1 MTRVWRSGMVW
12 LFALGLMAMPAA
24 RGSAAENDHQE
35 LRDGQHDFD
44 FNFGKWK
51 THIMRLQHPLSVQ
64 KDWVEMNGT
73 VTVRKIWDGR
83 GQVEE
88 IEADGTTG
96 HFEGMTVFLYNPKA
110 HQWYQ
115 TFANVRSGV
124 LGSPEIG
131 EFKNGRGELYSQD
144 TLDGRSIL
152 VKAVWSEIEPN
163 SHHFE
168 QSYSADGGKTWE
180 PNFVASLTRI
190 SE

>member
-1 MTRVWRSGMVW
+1 MTRVWRSGMIW
-12 LFALGLMAMPAA
+12 MFALGLIAMPVA

-51 THIMRLQHPLSVQ
+51 THIMRLQHPLSGQ

-73 VTVRKIWDGR
+73 VMVRKIWDGR

-88 IEADGTTG
+88 IEADGMSG
-96 HFEGMTVFLYNPKA
+96 HFEGMTVFLYNPEA

-115 TFANVRSGV
+115 TFANVKGGV

-152 VKAVWSEIEPN
+152 VRAVWSEIEPN

-168 QSYSADGGKTWE
+168 QSYSADGGKSWE